1 MNRLAPL
8 RVRGYT
14 LCVLA
19 AVSVS
24 ARARAA
30 LQRAGLCPTLGVME
44 LLDVF
49 EKVGL
54 ALLLGL
60 LVGLQRER
68 VQARLAGIRT
78 FALITLLGA
87 VCGLLSE
94 ELGGW
99 LVGLG
104 GLAVAALMA
113 AGNLARRS
121 TQESDP
127 GITTEVAALLM
138 FAVGAYLV
146 VGHETVAIATGGA
159 TALLLHWKR
168 PMHAFVARIGE
179 ADLAA
184 IMQFVLITLVI
195 LPVLP
200 DQSFGPYDVLN
211 PRHIWLMVVLIVGIS
226 LGGYVA
232 YKWLGAEGGAVL
244 AAMLGGLI
252 SSTAT
257 TVSYARRTT
266 SAPASVRLGALVLI
280 IASTV
285 ALVRVIAEV
294 GVVAPRR
301 FVDVAGPLGAV
312 WGWMVAVSLAAYL
325 VVRGQKVELPAQE
338 NPAELK
344 PALFFGALYAA
355 VTLGVAAARDT
366 LGTTALYGVAILSG
380 LHDMDAITLSTAKL
394 VNEGRLEATIGW
406 RLILAAMLSNLGAKL
421 VVVAMLGH
429 RRLLGWT
436 TLLFALAAA
445 GAIGVLRFWPN

>member
-1 MNRLAPL
+1 
-8 RVRGYT
+8 
-14 LCVLA
+14 
-19 AVSVS
+19 
-24 ARARAA
+24 
-30 LQRAGLCPTLGVME
+30 ME
-44 LLDVF
+44 LFDVF
-49 EKVGL
+49 ERLGL
-54 ALLLGL
+54 ALGLGL

-87 VCGLLSE
+87 LCGLLAHD
-94 ELGGW
+94 LGAWPVALGALGVTAL
-99 LVGLG
+99 LV
-104 GLAVAALMA
+104 
-113 AGNLARRS
+113 AGNMTRPSPDTDHGL
-121 TQESDP
+121 
-127 GITTEVAALLM
+127 TTEVAALVM

-146 VGHETVAIATGGA
+146 LGHATAAIAVGGA

-195 LPVLP
+195 LPALP
-200 DQSFGPYDVLN
+200 DRTFGPFDVLN

-244 AAMLGGLI
+244 AGALGGLI

-257 TVSYARRTT
+257 TVSYARRTAA
-266 SAPASVRLGALVLI
+266 APASVGLGALVLI

-285 ALVRVIAEV
+285 AVVRVIAEV

-301 FVDVAGPLGAV
+301 FHEVAWPLAAV
-312 WGWMVAVSLAAYL
+312 WGWLVLLSLAAYL
-325 VVRGQKVELPAQE
+325 LVRARKTELPEQG

-344 PALFFGALYAA
+344 PALLFGALYAA
-355 VTLGVAAARDT
+355 VTLGVAAAREK
-366 LGTTALYGVAILSG
+366 LGTTALYAVAILSG
-380 LHDMDAITLSTAKL
+380 LHDMDAITLSTARL
-394 VNEGRLEATIGW
+394 VNEGRLEAATGW
-406 RLILAAMLSNLGAKL
+406 RLILVAMISNLGAKL
-421 VVVAMLGH
+421 VIVALLGH

-436 TLLFALAAA
+436 LGLFALAASG
-445 GAIGVLRFWPN
+445 GAAVLWLWP

>member
-1 MNRLAPL
+1 MD
-8 RVRGYT
+8 
-14 LCVLA
+14 
-19 AVSVS
+19 
-24 ARARAA
+24 
-30 LQRAGLCPTLGVME
+30 

-49 EKVGL
+49 QKVGL

-78 FALITLLGA
+78 FALIALLGA
-87 VCGLLSE
+87 VCGLLSGN
-94 ELGGW
+94 LGGW
-99 LVGLG
+99 PIGVGA
-104 GLAVAALMA
+104 LAVAALLV
-113 AGNLARRS
+113 AGNLACRS
-121 TQESDP
+121 AHESDP

-146 VGHETVAIATGGA
+146 VGHEAVAIATGGA

-184 IMQFVLITLVI
+184 MMQFVLITLVI

-200 DQSFGPYDVLN
+200 NQTLGPYDVLN

-232 YKWLGAEGGAVL
+232 YKSLGAEAGAVL

-257 TVSYARRTT
+257 TVIYARRTA

-285 ALVRVIAEV
+285 AMVRVIAEV
-294 GVVAPRR
+294 SVVTPRH
-301 FVDVAGPLGAV
+301 FVELAAPLGAV
-312 WGWMVAVSLAAYL
+312 WG
-325 VVRGQKVELPAQE
+325 
-338 NPAELK
+338 
-344 PALFFGALYAA
+344 
-355 VTLGVAAARDT
+355 
-366 LGTTALYGVAILSG
+366 
-380 LHDMDAITLSTAKL
+380 
-394 VNEGRLEATIGW
+394 
-406 RLILAAMLSNLGAKL
+406 
-421 VVVAMLGH
+421 
-429 RRLLGWT
+429 
-436 TLLFALAAA
+436 
-445 GAIGVLRFWPN
+445 

>member
-1 MNRLAPL
+1 MS
-8 RVRGYT
+8 VWIG
-14 LCVLA
+14 LC
-19 AVSVS
+19 
-24 ARARAA
+24 AA
-30 LQRAGLCPTLGVME
+30 LQRAGFCPTLAVME

-49 EKVGL
+49 QKVGL

-87 VCGLLSE
+87 VCGLLALD
-94 ELGGW
+94 LGGW
-99 LVGLG
+99 LIGLG
-104 GLAVAALMA
+104 ALAVASLMV
-113 AGNLARRS
+113 AGNLAHRS
-121 TQESDP
+121 AQEGDA

-146 VGHETVAIATGGA
+146 VGYEAVAIATGGA

-179 ADLAA
+179 ADLTAM
-184 IMQFVLITLVI
+184 MQFVLITLVI

-200 DQSFGPYDVLN
+200 NQTLGPYNVLN

-257 TVSYARRTT
+257 TVSYARRTAAVPT
-266 SAPASVRLGALVLI
+266 SVRLGTLVLI
-280 IASTV
+280 ISSTV

-294 GVVAPRR
+294 SVVAPRQ
-301 FVDVAGPLGAV
+301 FVELASPLGAV
-312 WGWMVAVSLAAYL
+312 WAWMVMLSLGTYL
-325 VVRGQKVELPAQE
+325 VVRGQTVELPAQE

-344 PALFFGALYAA
+344 GALFFGVLYAA
-355 VTLGVAAARDT
+355 VTLGVAAARET
-366 LGTTALYGVAILSG
+366 LGTTALYGVAVLSG

-394 VNEGRLEATIGW
+394 VNEGRLEAAAGW

-421 VVVAMLGH
+421 VIVGMLGH
-429 RRLLGWT
+429 RRLLGWA
-436 TLLFALAAA
+436 TLLFALVAA
-445 GAIGVLRFWPN
+445 GAIGVLQFWP